1 MNGTGVPSGIETGS
15 VRIRAAGATAVVVRL
30 NDAGVELPW
39 PSLAVIVTVWLGAS
53 SEAGAVHD
61 QVPVLVPVL
70 VTVPEE
76 AASATVS
83 PSGSAK
89 VPVLVGAE
97 PSATLTAALS
107 APIAGARL
115 TFVVTHVLKA
125 KSCPHEG
132 PVNHAQPLH
141 ETYSWPAG

>member
-1 MNGTGVPSGIETGS
+1 ML
-15 VRIRAAGATAVVVRL
+15 AAFGATLVPIMVCESV
-30 NDAGVELPW
+30 PTM
-39 PSLAVIVTVWLGAS
+39 PP
-53 SEAGAVHD
+53 GAVHD

-125 KSCPHEG
+125 KSCPTRG
-132 PVNHAQPLH
+132 L
-141 ETYSWPAG
+141 